1 MLCTDASPVHPVLK
15 NLLLG
20 ADVIT
25 PMVCTDASPVQPLA
39 AVRVE
44 LWASFVCLLV
54 AFYLTPLAADPGEG
68 GAGVDGD
75 EVEDGRCAQID
86 GHEVFALVDLVV
98 PNDGA
103 CV

>member
-1 MLCTDASPVHPVLK
+1 MANLSVVLVDVVAILVGAADLPVCS
-15 NLLLG
+15 G
-20 ADVIT
+20 A
-25 PMVCTDASPVQPLA
+25 L
-39 AVRVE
+39 RVE